1 MRLVTEIF
9 YFYDGKRS
17 PQAVINYALGFGH
30 YNYEKINRSPVMK
43 SFLKAVKDIV
53 VYGLSLTLFFSILLM
68 SSVGVFFAVIN
79 WPFYSY
85 EHLSSFVSAVHSQ
98 APVELEI
105 SSFNLGAKPELDNF
119 VLASGKLYC
128 GAKTINQHV
137 ALDKW
142 TTSYID
148 DDDMA
153 KDFLKSIYQD
163 ANMYLCPTSSAKSA
177 WSDRNNV

>member
-1 MRLVTEIF
+1 
-9 YFYDGKRS
+9 
-17 PQAVINYALGFGH
+17 
-30 YNYEKINRSPVMK
+30 MK